1 MQISLSLARKAVF
14 GTAAVAAALMLGACG
29 GGSGGDDQL
38 IHVMVK
44 VDSITQEGKCDM
56 VSVRSAPKNLAPN
69 PPSLSNSKMFYTELE
84 MAPPAGAGAD
94 NVACVGEKETIP
106 MAPGAWE
113 FKVQLPSGPVS
124 CERDVQLPAEGQ
136 PGLTVSFKD
145 GDTSCT

>member
-38 IHVMVK
+38 IHVLVK
-44 VDSITQEGKCDM
+44 IDSITQEGKCDV

-69 PPSLSNSKMFYTELE
+69 PPSLSNAKMFYTEIE
-84 MAPPAGAGAD
+84 MATPPDAGD
-94 NVACVGEKETIP
+94 QPICRGEKQTIP

-124 CERDVQLPAEGQ
+124 CERDVQMPAEGQ

-145 GDTSCT
+145 GDTTCT

>member
-29 GGSGGDDQL
+29 GGASDDDQL
-38 IHVMVK
+38 IHVLVK

-56 VSVRSAPKNLAPN
+56 VSVRAAPKNLAPN

-84 MAPPAGAGAD
+84 MAAPKDAGD
-94 NVACVGEKETIP
+94 QPICRGEKETIP